1 MSTAF
6 YIIAISFQI
15 AGALLLMFSSIST
28 KRRKVVEKFVNKDM
42 VFEDGN
48 TNEIKYS
55 EGGLKDT
62 FRVAYLTKLSFAYI
76 ALGYIIGILGENE
89 GVSKII
95 IAIAIIGLTAII
107 IGASYFII
115 EQVLKH
121 SKKVNKKLTKK
132 ELEEYD
138 LEATMEEIS
147 NEEVDQLFN
156 KIFKQEDA
164 K

>member
-1 MSTAF
+1 MSTVF

-15 AGALLLMFSSIST
+15 AGALLLMFSSLST
-28 KRRKVVEKFVNKDM
+28 KRRKIVEKFVNKDM

-48 TNEIKYS
+48 TNEINYN
-55 EGGLKDT
+55 EEGLKDI
-62 FRVAYLTKLSFAYI
+62 FKVAYLSKVSFFYI

-107 IGASYFII
+107 IGASYFIV

-121 SKKVNKKLTKK
+121 SKKVNKKLTKE
-132 ELEEYD
+132 ELVEYN
-138 LEATMEEIS
+138 LQATMISIS
-147 NEEVDQLFN
+147 NEEIDKLF
-156 KIFKQEDA
+156 KETFEQEDT